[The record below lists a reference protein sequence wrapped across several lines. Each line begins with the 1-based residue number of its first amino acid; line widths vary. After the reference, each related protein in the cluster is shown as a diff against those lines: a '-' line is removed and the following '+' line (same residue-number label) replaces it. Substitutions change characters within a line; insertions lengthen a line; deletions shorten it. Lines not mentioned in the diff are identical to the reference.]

1 MLKLTELFSGKYGL
15 RLNKDKCVAI
25 QMNNDGVVH
34 FENGEPL
41 PKKFETTYL
50 GNELNRDV
58 NIKHEILN
66 KMQEVRKTWYKLLPY
81 WKATN
86 ANVKWQ
92 LLIFDA
98 VIRSK
103 LLYGLET
110 VHVTGAMLK
119 KIDAF
124 HMRCL
129 RRILKI
135 PSTFIDR
142 RYSNRVVLQ
151 RCTEILFA
159 NQGDQR
165 QFEIFSQSYLHRKSK
180 LLGHVFRAGPEDP
193 MRQISFQPYSAVR
206 PQYGRKRV
214 GRPKQNWLHYAKK
227 HTFEHILRG
236 YDYLESPDEDAPIY
250 NAAINRTF

>member
-110 VHVTGAMLK
+110 VHLTGAMLK
-119 KIDAF
+119 K
-124 HMRCL
+124 
-129 RRILKI
+129 K
-135 PSTFIDR
+135 
-142 RYSNRVVLQ
+142 
-151 RCTEILFA
+151 
-159 NQGDQR
+159 
-165 QFEIFSQSYLHRKSK
+165 
-180 LLGHVFRAGPEDP
+180 
-193 MRQISFQPYSAVR
+193 
-206 PQYGRKRV
+206 
-214 GRPKQNWLHYAKK
+214 
-227 HTFEHILRG
+227 
-236 YDYLESPDEDAPIY
+236 
-250 NAAINRTF
+250 

>member
-1 MLKLTELFSGKYGL
+1 
-15 RLNKDKCVAI
+15 
-25 QMNNDGVVH
+25 
-34 FENGEPL
+34 
-41 PKKFETTYL
+41 
-50 GNELNRDV
+50 
-58 NIKHEILN
+58 
-66 KMQEVRKTWYKLLPY
+66 
-81 WKATN
+81 
-86 ANVKWQ
+86 
-92 LLIFDA
+92 
-98 VIRSK
+98 
-103 LLYGLET
+103 
-110 VHVTGAMLK
+110 
-119 KIDAF
+119 
-124 HMRCL
+124 MRCL

-135 PSTFIDR
+135 PTTFIDR

-193 MRQISFQPYSAVR
+193 MRQISFQPYSAVL

>member
-1 MLKLTELFSGKYGL
+1 
-15 RLNKDKCVAI
+15 
-25 QMNNDGVVH
+25 
-34 FENGEPL
+34 
-41 PKKFETTYL
+41 
-50 GNELNRDV
+50 
-58 NIKHEILN
+58 
-66 KMQEVRKTWYKLLPY
+66 MQEVRKTWYKLLPY

-110 VHVTGAMLK
+110 IHLTGAMLK

-124 HMRCL
+124 QMRCL

-135 PSTFIDR
+135 PSSFIDR

-151 RCTEILFA
+151 RCTAILYT

-165 QFEIFSQSYLHRKSK
+165 EFELFSQSYLHRKSK
-180 LLGHVFRAGPEDP
+180 LLDHLLRAGPEDP
-193 MRQISFQPYSAVR
+193 MRQIFFQPKSAIR
-206 PQYGRKRV
+206 PQYSRKRI

-227 HTFEHILRG
+227 T
-236 YDYLESPDEDAPIY
+236 YV
-250 NAAINRTF
+250 